1 VAARQID
8 LYDKQRRLAW
18 YLIIPA
24 VLVVV
29 LVIGYPLAQVV
40 VYSFLKY
47 KLDGV
52 TPASFVGIDNY
63 AFVLSD
69 PDWWRAVWNTL
80 IFTFFS
86 VTLETILGL
95 VVALVANAKFKGR
108 TFFRI
113 AILIPWAIPTVVS
126 SQIWKW
132 MFNDVYGVVNLLLTN
147 FHIIPEKIAWLAV
160 PETAIPVIIAVDVWK
175 TVPFMALL
183 ILAGLQTIPGVKEAG
198 AASLLAELGPAMNV
212 FGSADKLSSWS
223 GVAPGNNQSA
233 GTKKRA
239 PALRGNPWVRAT
251 LTEAAWSA
259 SRKKESEFRS
269 EYERLKPRLQHKRA
283 IVAVAHSLAETV
295 FEVLRTGEPYT
306 RPGSTPMPETKTI
319 FSRGMFS
326 SGISFCVCASTE

>member
-1 VAARQID
+1 VAAKQID

-29 LVIGYPLAQVV
+29 LVIGYPLIQVI
-40 VYSFLKY
+40 VYSFMKY

-52 TPASFVGIDNY
+52 TPASFAGLDNY
-63 AFVLSD
+63 LFVLSD

-95 VVALVANAKFKGR
+95 AVALVANANFKGR

-147 FHIIPEKIAWLAV
+147 FHIIPEKIAWLAI

-183 ILAGLQTIPGVKEAG
+183 ILAGLQTIPSDMYEAG
-198 AASLLAELGPAMNV
+198 AIDGATGVKTFFYLTLPFIMPTVLVALIFRTLDALRV
-212 FGSADKLSSWS
+212 FDIFYIMVGGAGDMATMATYNRLQLIDFLDAGVGSATSVIIL
-223 GVAPGNNQSA
+223 
-233 GTKKRA
+233 
-239 PALRGNPWVRAT
+239 L
-251 LTEAAWSA
+251 
-259 SRKKESEFRS
+259 F
-269 EYERLKPRLQHKRA
+269 
-283 IVAVAHSLAETV
+283 IMV
-295 FEVLRTGEPYT
+295 FVVLYT
-306 RPGSTPMPETKTI
+306 RISKT
-319 FSRGMFS
+319 
-326 SGISFCVCASTE
+326 SFQ